1 MTTTLAIHFDPTAIH
16 AAVDSDGRLDLIAL
30 GGNKAGMPMAIH
42 LGLDDSVFIGDE
54 AEKQMQLDPAGVV
67 DDPIGSLIEQEVTSQ
82 GGRASTSEVLLAR
95 LLTEVYAKGVQIL
108 DKTPDHVLVVLTAGG
123 PKEEIYVAAASRAL
137 IGQVEF
143 VSETKAWS
151 AMATHGP
158 QEVDPD
164 LSGVIGGLLWRRHG
178 DTPSGP
184 IPRVTREDLGQT
196 ETVVSSTLQ
205 PAPSVI
211 ADGTRSVF
219 EADKPVEINKR
230 RKVPRILIV
239 LFLFIG
245 VAAAIGYVVL
255 NQLQKD
261 EDTPLVETPLV
272 TTTSTT
278 STAPPT
284 TTELIEETST
294 TSTTTST
301 TTSSTSTTT
310 TTTTTTIPPLGM
322 VTVSSVG
329 VLLDAMGVPTLLSF
343 ADPAD
348 EVLLEL
354 ETKIGSPDSDT
365 GWSEDPQCDVPNV
378 RRVTYGDLEVVMV
391 DEDIEDGTPG
401 VDAVFGQWFVAGA
414 WATDS
419 SIWTIERI
427 GIGSTVAEL
436 REVSTAFAIE
446 TAIDGDLT
454 GYFNFNFINILQ
466 DDGINGLT
474 NATSDIGVVL
484 SMWSGNT
491 CDRRS

>member
-1 MTTTLAIHFDPTAIH
+1 MTTTLAIHFDPAAIH

-54 AEKQMQLDPAGVV
+54 AEKQMSLDPAGVV
-67 DDPIGSLIEQEVTSQ
+67 DDPIGSLIEEEVISQ
-82 GGRASTSEVLLAR
+82 GGRVSTSEVLLAR

-108 DKTPDHVLVVLTAGG
+108 DKTPDQVLVVLTAGG
-123 PKEEIYVAAASRAL
+123 PKEETYVAAASRAL

-164 LSGVIGGLLWRRHG
+164 LSGVIGGLLWRRYG

-184 IPRVTREDLGQT
+184 MPRVTREDLGQT

-219 EADKPVEINKR
+219 QEDEPVEVKKR
-230 RKVPRILIV
+230 RKVPRLLIV
-239 LFLFIG
+239 LFLFVG

-255 NQLQKD
+255 NQIQKD
-261 EDTPLVETPLV
+261 EDAAPIETPIV
-272 TTTSTT
+272 ATTSTTTTASPTTTEFIEETSTTTSTT
-278 STAPPT
+278 ST
-284 TTELIEETST
+284 
-294 TSTTTST
+294 TTTST
-301 TTSSTSTTT
+301 TTT

-322 VTVSSVG
+322 VTISSVG
-329 VLLDAMGVPTLLSF
+329 ILLDGMGTPTLLSF
-343 ADPAD
+343 DDSAD

-354 ETKIGSPDSDT
+354 DTKVGPPDSDT
-365 GWSEDPQCDVPNV
+365 GWIEDPLCEIPNV

-391 DEDIEDGTPG
+391 DEDIEDETPG
-401 VDAVFGQWFVAGA
+401 VDAVFGQWFVSGA

-427 GIGSTVAEL
+427 GIGSTVAEM

-446 TAIDGDLT
+446 TAIEGDLT
-454 GYFNFNFINILQ
+454 GYFNFNFVNILQ

-484 SMWSGNT
+484 SMWSGST

>member
-30 GGNKAGMPMAIH
+30 GGNQAGMPMAIH
-42 LGLDDSVFIGDE
+42 LGLDDSVFIGGE
-54 AEKQMQLDPAGVV
+54 AEKQVDHDPLGVV
-67 DDPIGSLIEQEVTSQ
+67 DDPIGSLIEENVLSQ
-82 GGRASTSEVLLAR
+82 GGRVSTSEVLLAR
-95 LLTEVYAKGVQIL
+95 LLTEVYTKAVQVL
-108 DKTPDHVLVVLTAGG
+108 DRTPDQVLVVLTAGG
-123 PKEEIYVAAASRAL
+123 PEEETYIAAASRAL

-158 QEVDPD
+158 QDVDPD

-178 DTPSGP
+178 DAPSGP
-184 IPRVTREDLGQT
+184 KPRVTREDLGQT
-196 ETVVSSTLQ
+196 ESLTSSTLQ

-219 EADKPVEINKR
+219 EEGEPVQTKKR
-230 RKVPRILIV
+230 SKTPRLLIV
-239 LFLFIG
+239 LLLFVG

-255 NQLQKD
+255 NQMQND
-261 EDTPLVETPLV
+261 EEAPLAEDLIV

-278 STAPPT
+278 TTVPPS
-284 TTELIEETST
+284 TTELIEEDPTTST
-294 TSTTTST
+294 TST
-301 TTSSTSTTT
+301 TSTTT

-322 VTVSSVG
+322 VTISSVG
-329 VLLDAMGVPTLLSF
+329 ILLDAIPDPNLLSF
-343 ADPAD
+343 DDPAD
-348 EVLLEL
+348 EVLSEL
-354 ETKIGSPDSDT
+354 DGKIGPSDSDT
-365 GWSEDPQCDVPNV
+365 GWIEDPSCTTLNV
-378 RRVTYGDLEVVMV
+378 RRVVYGDLEVVMV
-391 DEDIEDGTPG
+391 DEDIADGTPG
-401 VDAVFGQWFVAGA
+401 VDAVFGQWFVSGA
-414 WATDS
+414 WAIDS

-427 GIGSTVAEL
+427 GIGSTVAEM
-436 REVSTAFAIE
+436 RDASIAFAIE

-454 GYFNFNFINILQ
+454 GYFNFNFVNILQ

-484 SMWSGNT
+484 AMWSGNT